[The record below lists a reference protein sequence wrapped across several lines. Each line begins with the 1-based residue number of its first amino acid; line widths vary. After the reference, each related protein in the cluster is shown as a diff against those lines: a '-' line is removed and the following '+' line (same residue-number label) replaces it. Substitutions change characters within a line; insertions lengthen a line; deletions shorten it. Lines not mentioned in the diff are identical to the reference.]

1 MQLQPEKTYLIS
13 GQAVQ
18 AIVSQLMQLPRHT
31 ESQCRVI
38 ENILSQS
45 LTEVPEPTPE
55 EETEGEV
62 DTL

>member
-18 AIVSQLMQLPRHT
+18 AIANQLLQLPRHT
-31 ESQCRVI
+31 EAQCRAI
-38 ENILSQS
+38 EGILSQS
-45 LTEVPEPTPE
+45 LVEKQEEQE
-55 EETEGEV
+55 EE